1 MQVLQGEKNIGR
13 VKLGSVLLKSPDLT
27 QVEEKL
33 TAWAV
38 LQAKVE
44 LALRLKRVVHLH
56 YKLVVHTLQN
66 TPLVKRVLQLIS
78 AQNLALFEYFERV
91 HFLCV
96 LFLN

>member
-1 MQVLQGEKNIGR
+1 MLQGEKNIGR
-13 VKLGSVLLKSPDLT
+13 VKLGSVLLKSPYLT

-56 YKLVVHTLQN
+56 YKLVVHTLQY
-66 TPLVKRVLQLIS
+66 TPLVKRMLQLIS